1 VKGVVQSQ
9 RGARLHSRERREGE
23 SGVFRVYDF
32 LYIIEMAMGWCR
44 LAGLFF
50 WRRMPYKCPPP

>member
-1 VKGVVQSQ
+1 VVPSQ

-23 SGVFRVYDF
+23 SGVFRVSDF
-32 LYIIEMAMGWCR
+32 LYIIEMVMGWCR

-50 WRRMPYKCPPP
+50 GGGCLINFHLHK